1 MSGNVWEWVADW
13 YDADYYATLADG
25 VVNPTG
31 PETGES
37 RVLRGGSWYDEFI
50 PDYFSVSFRDRN
62 GPHIDHD
69 FHGFRCARAVD
80 AAAPSAEAPP
90 AEATPDP
97 LDLAR
102 SFSGGNAD
110 WTPVVQEFDG
120 VEMVLVPAG
129 CFEMGS
135 ADGQDDEAPVHEV
148 CFDEPFWIDR
158 TEVINQQV
166 VASGRETIQTG
177 EWIGADRP
185 REEFNWFEA
194 RDFCLSRDARLPTEA
209 EWEYTARGPDA
220 LVYPWG
226 DMWIADN
233 TVYSDNSGYQ
243 TANVGSKPDGISWVG
258 ALDLSGNVWEWV
270 ADWYADDYYGTLAD
284 GVVDPQGP
292 DEDVVRMARVIRGG
306 SWVNSNSNS
315 FRTANRDSWGP
326 NSGIDRIG
334 FRCARSAAG

>member
-1 MSGNVWEWVADW
+1 MRRNARLPTEAEWEYAARGPDAWEFPWGDEWDQNRVIGYRSGDEGTAAVGSVPSGASWVGALDMSGNVWEWVADW

-148 CFDEPFWIDR
+148 CFDE
-158 TEVINQQV
+158 
-166 VASGRETIQTG
+166 
-177 EWIGADRP
+177 
-185 REEFNWFEA
+185 
-194 RDFCLSRDARLPTEA
+194 
-209 EWEYTARGPDA
+209 
-220 LVYPWG
+220 
-226 DMWIADN
+226 
-233 TVYSDNSGYQ
+233 
-243 TANVGSKPDGISWVG
+243 
-258 ALDLSGNVWEWV
+258 
-270 ADWYADDYYGTLAD
+270 
-284 GVVDPQGP
+284 
-292 DEDVVRMARVIRGG
+292 
-306 SWVNSNSNS
+306 
-315 FRTANRDSWGP
+315 
-326 NSGIDRIG
+326 
-334 FRCARSAAG
+334 